1 MLYRASSAL
10 SLLWSVSVVVKH
22 LLMYSWGTSS
32 VMNLSSLAVGPP
44 HIRQP
49 LSDGPAEGRDV
60 LACAPATFVQG
71 SALLNQ
77 SHLEAFSAASV
88 LLRMAV
94 LLLTPVMPSAV

>member
-1 MLYRASSAL
+1 
-10 SLLWSVSVVVKH
+10 
-22 LLMYSWGTSS
+22 MYSWGTSS
-32 VMNLSSLAVGPP
+32 VMDLSSLAVGPS

-60 LACAPATFVQG
+60 LACAPATFVHG

-88 LLRMAV
+88 VADGCSPTHSGDAKCSVGPAQR
-94 LLLTPVMPSAV
+94 LTGKEEKI